1 MERTTHTFSTSSIG
15 PTSRYG
21 LIRQRAA
28 LQTRLSELRAKAW
41 LPRFRSPTIHIN
53 EGILMKPTRVAIV
66 SSLLL
71 WTATALTAQRVQT
84 SYDHTADFS
93 GYKTYS
99 WFSKTASTS
108 LWDQRVENAVTSSL
122 AAKGLT
128 QVPSGGDLAIF
139 ASDTSQERQK
149 LVTFCNGTRGGWGGG
164 GFGGGPF
171 CDATTTI
178 KPYKVDTLAVEIFDG
193 NSNAQLWRAS
203 STSTRCND
211 SNTTIGSLDKDVG
224 RLL

>member
-1 MERTTHTFSTSSIG
+1 
-15 PTSRYG
+15 
-21 LIRQRAA
+21 
-28 LQTRLSELRAKAW
+28 
-41 LPRFRSPTIHIN
+41 
-53 EGILMKPTRVAIV
+53 MKPTRVAIV

-193 NSNAQLWRAS
+193 NSNAVLWRAS
-203 STSTRCND
+203 STNTLPND
-211 SNTTIGSLDKDVG
+211 SDTIIKSLDTNVE
-224 RLL
+224 RLFSHFPPDSHKR